1 MSGAI
6 TSKELKD
13 FLNENK
19 VCFQNEEM
27 DKLISE
33 IDVNDDADINLVEFK
48 AALLIQKNKKDDQND
63 KD

>member
-1 MSGAI
+1 MSGNI
-6 TSKELKD
+6 TNKELKD
-13 FLNENK
+13 FLKDNK

-27 DKLISE
+27 DKLIKE

-48 AALLIQKNKKDDQND
+48 AALLVQKNKIDDQNE